1 MKKLSPEQDGFA
13 KSIGATHFFEGTY
26 WKGGGLDE
34 AEQCCPF
41 RWDDLD
47 GWVLAEDYYDVDD
60 PEGTWREYEID
71 FRDADKMKHGDFQFA
86 VERLVEY
93 CHNSNIMCDELDT
106 VEQMLKEM

>member
-1 MKKLSPEQDGFA
+1 MKKLTPEQEEFA
-13 KSIGATHFFEGTY
+13 KSIGATHYYIECY

-41 RWDDLD
+41 RWSNSE
-47 GWVLAEDYYDVDD
+47 GWVLEPEYCDVDD
-60 PEGTWREYEID
+60 PTTDWVLSEID
-71 FRDADKMKHGDFQFA
+71 YSGVDAFSWGDFQLA

-93 CHNSNIMCDELDT
+93 CHNLSIGCDELYT